1 MTETNVQAGLVQ
13 TETDGAVCYVTLCAP
28 DRLNAVD
35 ANMAVALRDV
45 CGSVLSDDGITVV
58 VFRGAGR
65 GFCAGGDL
73 RYISQFAGR
82 TDEALDNILLPFHE
96 FLEKLNATNKII
108 VFSVHGAV
116 AGAGL
121 SLVSMG
127 DFCIAEEGTKF
138 VPAYAAIGLTP
149 DGGGT
154 VGLSRTVGTRHALR
168 YLLAEDKF
176 DCTDALQT
184 GLVTKIATKG
194 TLEETT
200 KQFAERLAS
209 FPQVVLAGTK
219 HLLRSAGNTEI
230 SQQLENEHAQLGAAM
245 SGDLFQNMLREII
258 NANGVS

>member
-1 MTETNVQAGLVQ
+1 MIETNVQAGLVQ
-13 TETDGAVCYVTLCAP
+13 TETDGAICYVTLCAP
-28 DRLNAVD
+28 DSLNAVD

-96 FLEKLNATNKII
+96 FLEKLNASNKII
-108 VFSVHGAV
+108 AFSVHGAV

-154 VGLSRTVGTRHALR
+154 IGLTRSVGMRHALR

-176 DCTDALQT
+176 GCTDALRT

-194 TLEETT
+194 TLEDTT

-219 HLLRSAGNTEI
+219 HLLRSAGYAEI
-230 SQQLENEHAQLGAAM
+230 SQQLEHEHAQLGAAM
-245 SGDLFQNMLREII
+245 KSELFQIRLREIAR
-258 NANGVS
+258 ANGVI

>member
-1 MTETNVQAGLVQ
+1 MTGTNVQAGLVQ
-13 TETDGAVCYVTLCAP
+13 TETDGAICYVTLCAP
-28 DRLNAVD
+28 DSLNAVD

-45 CGSVLSDDGITVV
+45 CGSVLSDDDITVV

-96 FLEKLNATNKII
+96 FLEKLNASNKIT

-230 SQQLENEHAQLGAAM
+230 SQQLEHEHAQLGAAM
-245 SGDLFQNMLREII
+245 KGELFQNRLREII
-258 NANGVS
+258 YAKGVS